1 MSGAQPS
8 ALGGMCVCMLQI
20 MKAYPENVYHTH
32 YMYVYHP
39 PPSVVCV
46 CVCVC
51 TCSYEYLR
59 MAFSELRGQLMHL
72 TGSDPLMDHPLG
84 GIPIKVNV

>member
-8 ALGGMCVCMLQI
+8 ALGGMCVCMLQT

-32 YMYVYHP
+32 YIIFTILP
-39 PPSVVCV
+39 LCV
-46 CVCVC
+46 CMC
-51 TCSYEYLR
+51 TYSYEYLR

-84 GIPIKVNV
+84 GIPIKVNA